1 MQKKRKPRELTR
13 VWRNRLGNRPASVTN
28 AVGTL
33 MIEQAPS
40 SQKEKVVSARRIW
53 GTTKT
58 TTVAT
63 VTSALTSVGDKLV
76 IRHKFKTTTGNR
88 IRWWLVVR
96 GSEEDLCNLQ
106 NEWDCINF
114 QTSWKLEAHRESSPS
129 RPRPSQR

>member
-1 MQKKRKPRELTR
+1 MLFYCPSCVSDKHTHELAELKSAVVALVLEVEQLKSSVHMLSSIVQSAEGDERMWSQVVQKKRKPRELTR
-13 VWRNRLGNRPASVTN
+13 VWRNRLGNGPASVTN

-40 SQKEKVVSARRIW
+40 SQKEKVVGARRIW

-76 IRHKFKTTTGNR
+76 I
-88 IRWWLVVR
+88 
-96 GSEEDLCNLQ
+96 
-106 NEWDCINF
+106 
-114 QTSWKLEAHRESSPS
+114 
-129 RPRPSQR
+129 